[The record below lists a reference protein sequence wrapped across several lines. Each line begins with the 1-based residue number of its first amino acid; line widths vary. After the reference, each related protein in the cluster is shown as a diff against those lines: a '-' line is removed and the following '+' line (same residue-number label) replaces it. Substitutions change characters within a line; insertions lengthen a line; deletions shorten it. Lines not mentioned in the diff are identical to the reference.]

1 MILNF
6 FVGHGDTAFKDEPT
20 LIKALLSKDIIDI
33 ECGANYSAAI
43 SANGSL
49 YTWGR
54 GNYGRLGHGTFDD
67 CLVPTM
73 VAGLSGQHIVKV
85 ACGSGDAHTL
95 CVTSQGITRLK

>member
-1 MILNF
+1 M
-6 FVGHGDTAFKDEPT
+6 
-20 LIKALLSKDIIDI
+20 DI

-67 CLVPTM
+67 CLLPTM
-73 VAGLSGQHIVKV
+73 VAALSGQHIIKV

-95 CVTSQGITRLK
+95 CVTAQGMVFIFLLRTIFYFPYEAEIVI